1 MEQENFGT
9 IIPGEEIP
17 PNTVADTPD
26 TETQSPDIESRA
38 RAMGWRPQEEFNG
51 DPNKWRSAEE
61 FVAKGENDLPVLRE
75 NLRRTTDQLTQLQSR
90 LAKQDQDF
98 KSTIS
103 RIERMSDAAL
113 QRQKETLEA
122 SYQAAMR
129 NAAANGD
136 VETYDRLDVNRRH
149 AVSEFDT
156 QLAEVRRPVETE
168 QPASQARPEPTA
180 DEQARIQG
188 WINRNPW
195 YKTDIELNHIATA
208 YSSFLTQQNPSMGLD
223 DNLKQTEAHM
233 RKRYADRFGAVSADP
248 PAVEGGGTRMTAS
261 ASRGKGWN
269 DIPSDARAQAAKFIK
284 EGLFKDQ
291 NDYAKEYWSQ

>member
-1 MEQENFGT
+1 MEQENVGT

-17 PNTVADTPD
+17 PNTVVD
-26 TETQSPDIESRA
+26 TENTETPSPEIEARA

-51 DPNKWRSAEE
+51 DPNKWKPAAD

-75 NLRRTTDQLTQLQSR
+75 NLRRTT
-90 LAKQDQDF
+90 
-98 KSTIS
+98 STITDLQA
-103 RIERMSDAAL
+103 RFARQEQENKATVERLERMSEAAL
-113 QRQKETLEA
+113 KRQKDTLEA
-122 SYQAAMR
+122 QYQAAMR

-136 VETYDRLDVNRRH
+136 VDAYDRLDAGRRQ
-149 AVSEFDT
+149 AVTEFDT
-156 QLAEVRRPVETE
+156 QVAEVKRPVET
-168 QPASQARPEPTA
+168 QPQRGNAPSAEDTA
-180 DEQARIQG
+180 KIEG

-195 YKTDIELNHIATA
+195 YRSDMELNHAATA
-208 YSSFLTQQNPSMGLD
+208 YSSFLTQQNPNMGLD
-223 DNLKQTEAHM
+223 ENLKQTEAHM
-233 RKRYADRFGAVSADP
+233 RKRYADKFGTVADP

-269 DIPSDARAQAAKFIK
+269 DLPSDARAQAAKLIK